1 MSKEKIISSLDNLIF
16 ACLVIYSL
24 TFITNIN
31 TKFLFFAFYICIL
44 KLFFIKPK
52 INLSTKHIHFYNII
66 YHLFYLYLL
75 YLITYY
81 N

>member
-31 TKFLFFAFYICIL
+31 TKFLFFAFYIY
-44 KLFFIKPK
+44 FK
-52 INLSTKHIHFYNII
+52 IIFY
-66 YHLFYLYLL
+66 
-75 YLITYY
+75 
-81 N
+81 

>member
-44 KLFFIKPK
+44 KLFFIGYVTT
-52 INLSTKHIHFYNII
+52 NS
-66 YHLFYLYLL
+66 
-75 YLITYY
+75 
-81 N
+81 

>member
-31 TKFLFFAFYICIL
+31 TKFLFFALYICIL

-52 INLSTKHIHFYNII
+52 INLSTNIFI
-66 YHLFYLYLL
+66 L
-75 YLITYY
+75 
-81 N
+81 

>member
-31 TKFLFFAFYICIL
+31 TKFYFFAFYICIL
-44 KLFFIKPK
+44 KLFLLNPKLIYPQNIFI
-52 INLSTKHIHFYNII
+52 L
-66 YHLFYLYLL
+66 
-75 YLITYY
+75 
-81 N
+81 